1 MRQTCLCRPHTQ
13 VSLQPSHRTQGTR
26 QPCCPQGGPVA
37 PRGPS
42 PPSHSQ
48 CPRPEVTIGL
58 LRARDPASWTLVC
71 DPAPRSRAGKGQRA
85 AALLPGLASG
95 PGPPGGSCRRPPLCR
110 ARVRPSAWEEVLAIT
125 MRGRRPRG
133 RRGLSQ
139 TRARP
144 LPHPPPGS
152 LSRPSPF
159 SRVLSCRWAGLPP
172 RRPRWPL
179 GAGGGEG
186 RAGGGE
192 GRAGDR
198 AFCVRACPRGPAC
211 EGLRAAPSDSL
222 NSRGSRPQ
230 RETGTVTSPP
240 GACGD
245 RKNA

>member
-1 MRQTCLCRPHTQ
+1 MRQTCLCQPHTQ
-13 VSLQPSHRTQGTR
+13 VFLQPSHRTQGTR
-26 QPCCPQGGPVA
+26 QPCCPQGGPAA

-58 LRARDPASWTLVC
+58 SRARDPASWTLIC
-71 DPAPRSRAGKGQRA
+71 DPRPQEQGREGPEGSSTSARPGLRPRPPRR
-85 AALLPGLASG
+85 LLPSATSPQGTSAAIGLG
-95 PGPPGGSCRRPPLCR
+95 
-110 ARVRPSAWEEVLAIT
+110 EEVLAIT
-125 MRGRRPRG
+125 MRGQRPRG

-139 TRARP
+139 TQARP

-159 SRVLSCRWAGLPP
+159 SRVLSCRRAGLPP

-179 GAGGGEG
+179 G
-186 RAGGGE
+186 AGGGE

-211 EGLRAAPSDSL
+211 EGLRAAPNDSL